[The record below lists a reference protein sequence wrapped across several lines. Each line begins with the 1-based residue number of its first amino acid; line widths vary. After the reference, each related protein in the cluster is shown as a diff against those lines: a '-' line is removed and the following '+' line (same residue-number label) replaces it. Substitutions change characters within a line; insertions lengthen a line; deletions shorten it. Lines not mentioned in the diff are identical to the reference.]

1 MKEEHTRRWK
11 KVRRNEYAAAAEYLI
26 DREDGCVAACA
37 RFLHMRKHKDRGHV
51 WALKDEAGYIDA
63 FLLHHR
69 RALFPILNGRTGIP
83 LPRFLRRFLGNV
95 PIHAVQGI
103 RADAEILTKA
113 MENLG
118 YFAAEHLDY
127 DLMAL
132 DSRPPDSCYRYGPP
146 ELLLRPPGPAD
157 ADELFRLQAAY
168 EQEEVLPGGAEFD
181 AAVCRANLN
190 HLLKHERMLVACLG
204 SRVVAKINTSAS
216 SFTRRQIGG
225 VYVRP
230 DCRGMGIAVRMAAVF
245 FRDIIDEGRGIT
257 LFVKK
262 RNAAARAVYRR
273 AGLTVEG
280 NYRISYY

>member
-1 MKEEHTRRWK
+1 MKEERSRRWEK
-11 KVRRNEYAAAAEYLI
+11 LGRNEYAAATEYLI
-26 DREDGCVAACA
+26 RREDECVAACA
-37 RFLHMRKHKDRGHV
+37 RFLRMRDYKDQGSV
-51 WALKDEAGYIDA
+51 WALKDEAGHIDA
-63 FLLHHR
+63 FLLFHR

-83 LPRFLRRFLGNV
+83 FPGFLKRFSGKV
-95 PIHAVQGI
+95 PIHAVQGL
-103 RADAEILTKA
+103 RADAEILIKA

-132 DSRPPDSCYRYGPP
+132 DSRPPDSCCRYGPP
-146 ELLLRPPGPAD
+146 ELLLRPPGPD
-157 ADELFRLQAAY
+157 DTEELFRLQAAY
-168 EQEEVLPGGAEFD
+168 EREEVLPGGAEFD
-181 AAVCRANLN
+181 AAVCRANLDI
-190 HLLKHERMLVACLG
+190 LLKHERVLLACLG
-204 SRVVAKINTSAS
+204 SHIVGKINTSAS
-216 SFTRRQIGG
+216 SFTRCQIGG

-273 AGLTVEG
+273 TGLTVRG

>member
-1 MKEEHTRRWK
+1 MKTGRILRWK
-11 KVRRNEYAAAAEYLI
+11 KIKRNEYAAAAEYLI
-26 DREDGCVAACA
+26 DRENECVAACA
-37 RFLHMRKHKDRGHV
+37 RFLHIREHKDRGHV
-51 WALKDEAGYIDA
+51 WALKDESGYIDA

-83 LPRFLRRFLGNV
+83 LPRFLNRFLGKV
-95 PIHAVQGI
+95 PIHAVQGLK
-103 RADAEILTKA
+103 ADAEILTKA

-132 DSRPPDSCYRYGPP
+132 DSRPPDSCRRYGPP
-146 ELLLRPPGPAD
+146 ELQLRPPGAAD
-157 ADELFRLQAAY
+157 IDELLRLQAAY
-168 EQEEVLPGGAEFD
+168 EQEEVLPGGAEFN
-181 AAVCRANLN
+181 AAACRANLN

-204 SRVVAKINTSAS
+204 SHIVAKINTSAA

-230 DCRGMGIAVRMAAVF
+230 DCRGMGIAVRMAAAF
-245 FRDIIDEGRGIT
+245 FRDIIDEGYGIT

-273 AGLTVEG
+273 TGLTVQG
-280 NYRISYY
+280 SYRISYY